1 MPLRS
6 VTGSKQETENNFD
19 EFRHGKTF
27 KKTAKKFGKKRAEK
41 QMIAVVLSNKRA
53 VERKKGGKS

>member
-1 MPLRS
+1 MPLVKS
-6 VTGSKQETENNFD
+6 DSQAATENNFD